1 MSTGL
6 IAWFV
11 TVGSVFGLGLLLL
24 AFKPRRMDTELV
36 VVALLVF
43 ALLSLISLAVVA
55 GGSESVTVTISEGA
69 LHK

>member
-24 AFKPRRMDTELV
+24 AFKPRRLEPELV
-36 VVALLVF
+36 IVALLVF
-43 ALLSLISLAVVA
+43 TALSLFALAVVA
-55 GGSESVTVTISEGA
+55 GGNETTVTISEGA